1 MSILQE
7 GIFPRVNAHAQL
19 AKVINL
25 FPTPFSSSEAH
36 QGVLSCSMSVL
47 QLKRLYEFEGGGFTP
62 HSLAYLPEDD
72 LLLVSDREG
81 SLHVFDTLLGKLM
94 KSIGI
99 YIYIYS

>member
-1 MSILQE
+1 MRSSYKL
-7 GIFPRVNAHAQL
+7 L
-19 AKVINL
+19 
-25 FPTPFSSSEAH
+25 TFSSLH
-36 QGVLSCSMSVL
+36 FQVQKLTTLDPGVLLCSMSVL

-99 YIYIYS
+99 YS